1 MGAQSTAARA
11 APRFEGGRLVG
22 ILRARAL
29 LRFRQR
35 SIDLPSSYIVDYVSR
50 LTASHSAT
58 LEEVAETL
66 RPAPAKFG
74 SGEMGR
80 QTRRDR
86 GMPATRKLV
95 KRVAPQ
101 PVVCSVHVLLEPA
114 HEVLSDASTVL
125 FGHELVAITG

>member
-1 MGAQSTAARA
+1 MACWLAR
-11 APRFEGGRLVG
+11 
-22 ILRARAL
+22 
-29 LRFRQR
+29 
-35 SIDLPSSYIVDYVSR
+35 
-50 LTASHSAT
+50 
-58 LEEVAETL
+58 VAETL